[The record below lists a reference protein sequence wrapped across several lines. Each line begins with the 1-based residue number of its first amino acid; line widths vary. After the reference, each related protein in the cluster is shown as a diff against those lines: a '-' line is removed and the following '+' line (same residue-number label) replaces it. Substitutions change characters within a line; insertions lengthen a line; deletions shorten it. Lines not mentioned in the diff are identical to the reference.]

1 MSRFISKDITDIKSV
16 IESISELTGECLFT
30 INKDGLYIEGT
41 DPSLISKVEFL
52 IPSKN
57 FDTYEV
63 DSEESIGINIDSFSK
78 ICRRAHPS
86 ESLLIDVN
94 SKAGK
99 IELILESDIRRNFEF
114 TLLSTSN
121 FNIPKLNP
129 KYSTFIEIDS
139 KLFRDII
146 KDMAVIGGT
155 ILFSVHKNNLSIL
168 SEDYTSKA
176 LAEITS
182 DSKSIKKF
190 ESKTTLHSKYNLN
203 YILSFLNA
211 YTLSDYLKISVGG
224 TKLPLK
230 LEYPVGE
237 DGRFTLY
244 LAPMEI

>member
-1 MSRFISKDITDIKSV
+1 MSRFISRDITTIKQV

-30 INKDGLYIEGT
+30 IKNNGIYIEGT
-41 DPSLISKVEFL
+41 DPSLISKVEFF
-52 IPSKN
+52 IPAKS
-57 FDTYEV
+57 FDTFEIDV
-63 DSEESIGINIDSFSK
+63 EESIGINVDSFAR
-78 ICRRAHPS
+78 ICRRAHAS
-86 ESLLIDVN
+86 ESLIIDVN

-99 IELILESDIRRNFEF
+99 IELVLESDFKRNFEF

-121 FNIPKLNP
+121 FNIPALNP

-139 KLFRDII
+139 KIFRDII

-155 ILFSVHKNNLSIL
+155 ILFSVHKNNISIL

-176 LAEITS
+176 LAEIFS
-182 DSKSIKKF
+182 DSSSIKKF
-190 ESKTTLHSKYNLN
+190 ETKTTQRSKYNLN

-230 LEYPVGE
+230 LEYPTNNE
-237 DGRFTLY
+237 GRFTLY